1 MAAHEPILTEEQN
14 ALETI
19 REEVVNT
26 LLARMLR
33 GYGLSA
39 RAERRSKGGT
49 PDVRAEL
56 RTGDPVLLE
65 CKWDGS
71 ERSLEDQLDERLA
84 TFPESLGLIGVLYPD
99 RMRHMAN
106 VEAALE
112 TAKDLRWWLHGSRG
126 QKLPD
131 RPVRS
136 GSVSDLADNLRAL
149 PLELEGSDRVT
160 AAAGVVGY
168 AIEQSAQEVARH
180 ARMSRRIADMIAKT
194 DQEKN
199 HTAALRIGC
208 LVLFNA
214 LAFQD
219 RLAEI
224 NGDVPTVRESW
235 GSGVHGLRDAWREIC
250 DEIDYV
256 PVFELAASIL
266 DILDDGPEDTRS
278 SVMNPLMRAKV
289 DCRQNRFR
297 NEDGTLRLPRP
308 SAQVLWLS
316 GAVGTQKVPKWRCSY
331 TIASPSTTL
340 SFRDAVLGYNGR
352 T

>member
-1 MAAHEPILTEEQN
+1 MEQN

-19 REEVVNT
+19 REEAVNT
-26 LLARMLR
+26 MLARMLR
-33 GYGLSA
+33 GYGVSA
-39 RAERRSKGGT
+39 RAERRSKEGA

-71 ERSLEDQLDERLA
+71 ERSLEEQLDERLA
-84 TFPESLGLIGVLYPD
+84 DFPESLGLIGVLYPD

-149 PLELEGSDRVT
+149 PLELEGPDRVT

-168 AIEQSAQEVARH
+168 AIEQSAQEVAKH

-199 HTAALRIGC
+199 RAAALRIGC

-219 RLAEI
+219 RLAAI

-256 PVFELAASIL
+256 PVFDLAAGIL
-266 DILDDGPEDTRS
+266 DILGDGPEDTHS

-297 NEDGTLRLPRP
+297 NEDGTVRLPRP

>member
-1 MAAHEPILTEEQN
+1 MPRRN
-14 ALETI
+14 ALETV
-19 REEVVNT
+19 REEAVNT
-26 LLARMLR
+26 MLARMLR
-33 GYGLSA
+33 GYGVSA
-39 RAERRSKGGT
+39 RAERRSRMGA

-56 RTGDPVLLE
+56 RTGDSVLIE
-65 CKWDGS
+65 CKWAGS
-71 ERSLEDQLDERLA
+71 ERDLEEQLDERLVA
-84 TFPESLGLIGVLYPD
+84 FPESLGLIGVLYPD

-112 TAKDLRWWLHGSRG
+112 TARDLRWWLHGSRG
-126 QKLPD
+126 QSLPD

-136 GSVSDLADNLRAL
+136 GSVSDLADNLRAI
-149 PLELEGSDRVT
+149 PLELEGPDRVT
-160 AAAGVVGY
+160 AAAEVVGY
-168 AIEQSAQEVARH
+168 AIEQSAQEVAKH
-180 ARMSRRIADMIAKT
+180 ARMSYRIADIIAKT

-199 HTAALRIGC
+199 HAAALRIGC

-219 RLAEI
+219 RLAAI
-224 NGDVPTVRESW
+224 NGNVPTVRESW
-235 GSGVHGLRDAWREIC
+235 GSGVHRLRDAWRDIC

-256 PVFELAASIL
+256 PVFDLAAGIL
-266 DILDDGPEDTRS
+266 DILGDGPEDTHS
-278 SVMNPLMRAKV
+278 SVMNPSMRAKV

-316 GAVGTQKVPKWRCSY
+316 GAVGTQKVSKWRCSY
-331 TIASPSTTL
+331 TIASLSTTL